1 MSSHRR
7 PAVLAAAVLTAATL
21 GTAAFVIPATA
32 ADGAPAA
39 GAPAA
44 AAPIPVTGG
53 TLDWGVLG
61 SLRAYVKGIGSI
73 TTHDGASEV
82 PGGFRFGQATG
93 QYDEAGGHVVTAAF
107 KGRVVF
113 DGTAHGFVVAMEN
126 FRINT
131 GTKKLTADVTRNNVL
146 TRDVPLADVA
156 FTGKDMTGL
165 TTTLTR
171 EFAAQFD
178 RPAYAGQEADKL
190 SVALEFPKP
199 PAPSDP
205 PGTSPSPS
213 AGTTAPT
220 KPTTPSSTVK
230 PSTKAPTTAPADG
243 PQKIL
248 RGKLTWGLKQSL
260 HDYVGDQGVTASGGA
275 TKNGKTF
282 DFSFG
287 KGELDVKN
295 QKLNASFEGA
305 VRFELPAH
313 HLDLAFSNVRIATT
327 GKTGTLVL
335 DAKTAQGTTKDIPF
349 ATLDLSKGDYKTKG
363 GLLSLEGVPAVFTEK
378 GSAVF
383 AYNGAVDEKYKP
395 GKPMDSLTLSVA
407 VDKDVVLP
415 STGGTGTTGTTGGT
429 GGTGGSGT
437 TGGSTGGTTT
447 GGTVGG
453 SSGGS
458 VGGNLASTGA
468 EIPAGALLGTSGAV
482 IAAGAGAVYLAR
494 RRRTAGN

>member
-44 AAPIPVTGG
+44 AAPVPVTGG

-93 QYDEAGGHVVTAAF
+93 QYDETGGRVVTAAF

-126 FRINT
+126 FRIDT

-156 FTGKDMTGL
+156 FTGMNMTGL

-213 AGTTAPT
+213 AGSTA
-220 KPTTPSSTVK
+220 PTTPSTTVK
-230 PSTKAPTTAPADG
+230 PSTKAPTKAPTTAPADG

-313 HLDLAFSNVRIATT
+313 HLDLAFGNVRIATT
-327 GKTGTLVL
+327 GKTGTLLL
-335 DAKTAQGTTKDIPF
+335 DAKTAQGTDKDIPF

-363 GLLSLEGVPAVFTEK
+363 GLLTLEGVPAVFTEK

-415 STGGTGTTGTTGGT
+415 STGGGTGGT
-429 GGTGGSGT
+429 GNTGGSGT
-437 TGGSTGGTTT
+437 TGTTGGTTT
-447 GGTVGG
+447 GGTVGGSSG

-468 EIPAGALLGTSGAV
+468 EIPAGALLGTSAAV